1 MLSTTK
7 VIDFFSSPTDMASF
21 RQNYIAFLKVF
32 LLESDIH
39 LNLEYEKNRNLA
51 DTSVIYGMV

>member
-1 MLSTTK
+1 
-7 VIDFFSSPTDMASF
+7 MASF